1 MQERCLLTFI
11 PKGIIKPF
19 LNCIFEKDYKL
30 IVYMI
35 SVQKAFSILQTN
47 LPTLAEVEY
56 SLFQSRKHILSQS
69 VFSPINMPP
78 FRQSAMDGFALCL
91 HDALVYEIIGE
102 VKAGDS
108 HTVELLP
115 GQAVKIF
122 TGAAVPDSAQAVI
135 QIEKTDVSGTQL
147 LLDAF
152 VQPETNVRPIGEQ
165 ISAGDLAIEKGTV
178 LNAAAIGFLAGL
190 GLTKVNVY
198 RKPKV
203 GIVVTGNELSKP
215 GTTLEYGKVY
225 ESNGIM
231 LQSALLDAYYNVV
244 TLYEVNDDF
253 VNTKNRLQEALTDN
267 DVVLVSGGISVGD
280 YDFVARALKE
290 LEVETLFHKIN
301 QKPGKPLFAGK
312 LNNKM
317 VFALPGNPAACLT
330 CFYVYVLPTLAIL
343 SGAEANYQ
351 QAVLLPIAHD
361 HAIKN
366 TRSQFLK
373 AVINNGEAQILSHQ
387 ESSML
392 NSFSVSNGLVYV
404 PDGNFELKK
413 GDKVEV
419 YLL

>member
-1 MQERCLLTFI
+1 
-11 PKGIIKPF
+11 
-19 LNCIFEKDYKL
+19 
-30 IVYMI
+30 MI
-35 SVQKAFSILQTN
+35 SVQEAFSILQAN
-47 LPTLAEVEY
+47 LPALPAVEC
-56 SLFQSRKHILSQS
+56 SLFQARKHILAQS
-69 VFSPINMPP
+69 LSSPINMPP
-78 FRQSAMDGFALCL
+78 FRQSAMDGYALSL
-91 HDALVYEIIGE
+91 HDSLQYEIIGE

-108 HTVELLP
+108 HRVELLP

-135 QIEKTDVSGTQL
+135 QIEKVTASGTQL
-147 LLDAF
+147 LLDEAI
-152 VQPETNVRPIGEQ
+152 ESTTNVRPIGEQ
-165 ISAGDLAIEKGTV
+165 ISAGDLALEKGKV

-190 GLTKVNVY
+190 GFTKVSVY
-198 RKPKV
+198 QKPKV

-215 GTTLEYGKVY
+215 GTPLEYGKVY

-231 LQSALLDAYYNVV
+231 LQSALMDSHYDAV

-253 VNTKNRLQEALTDN
+253 ENTKNKLEEALINN

-290 LEVETLFHKIN
+290 LEVETLFYKVN

-312 LNNKM
+312 LKDKM

-330 CFYVYVLPTLAIL
+330 CFYVYVLPTLSIL

-351 QAVLLPIAHD
+351 QAVLLSIGHD
-361 HAIKN
+361 YEVRN

-373 AVINNGEAQILSHQ
+373 ANITNGEAEILTHQ
-387 ESSML
+387 NSSML
-392 NSFSVSNGLVYV
+392 NSFSVANGLVYV
-404 PDGNFELKK
+404 SDGNYELKK

>member
-1 MQERCLLTFI
+1 
-11 PKGIIKPF
+11 
-19 LNCIFEKDYKL
+19 
-30 IVYMI
+30 MI
-35 SVQKAFSILQTN
+35 SVQEAFSILQAN
-47 LPTLAEVEY
+47 LPALPAVER
-56 SLFQSRKHILSQS
+56 SLFQARKHILEQS
-69 VFSPINMPP
+69 LSSPINMPP
-78 FRQSAMDGFALCL
+78 FRQSAMDGYALCL
-91 HDALVYEIIGE
+91 HDALQYEIIGE

-108 HTVELLP
+108 HRVELLP

-135 QIEKTDVSGTQL
+135 QIEKVTASGTQL
-147 LLDAF
+147 LLDQAIES
-152 VQPETNVRPIGEQ
+152 ETNVRPIGEQ
-165 ISAGDLAIEKGTV
+165 ISAGDLALEKGKV

-190 GLTKVNVY
+190 GFTKVSVY
-198 RKPKV
+198 QKPKV

-215 GTTLEYGKVY
+215 GTPLEYGKVY

-231 LQSALLDAYYNVV
+231 LQSALMDGYYDAV

-253 VNTKNRLQEALTDN
+253 ENTKNKLEEALINN

-290 LEVETLFHKIN
+290 LEVETLFYKVN

-312 LNNKM
+312 LKDKM

-351 QAVLLPIAHD
+351 QAVLLSIAHD
-361 HAIKN
+361 YEVRN
-366 TRSQFLK
+366 TRAQFLK
-373 AVINNGEAQILSHQ
+373 ANITNGEAEILTHQ
-387 ESSML
+387 NSSML
-392 NSFSVSNGLVYV
+392 NSFSVANGLVYV
-404 PDGNFELKK
+404 PDGNYELKK

>member
-1 MQERCLLTFI
+1 
-11 PKGIIKPF
+11 
-19 LNCIFEKDYKL
+19 
-30 IVYMI
+30 MI
-35 SVQKAFSILQTN
+35 SVPEAFSILELN
-47 LPTLAEVEY
+47 LPALHEVEI
-56 SLFQSRKHILSQS
+56 SLFQARKHILAQS
-69 VFSPINMPP
+69 LMSPINMPP
-78 FRQSAMDGFALCL
+78 FRQSAMDGYALCL
-91 HDALVYEIIGE
+91 HDTLVYEIIGE

-135 QIEKTDVSGTQL
+135 QIEKVAANGSQL
-147 LLDAF
+147 LLDELVA
-152 VQPETNVRPIGEQ
+152 PETNVRPVGEQ
-165 ISAGDLAIEKGTV
+165 ICAGDLALQKGTL

-190 GLTKVNVY
+190 GFTKIPVY
-198 RKPKV
+198 KKPKV

-215 GTTLEYGKVY
+215 GTPLEYGKVY

-231 LQSALLDAYYNVV
+231 LQSALIDAFYDEV
-244 TLYEVNDDF
+244 TIYEVNDDF
-253 VNTKNRLQEALTDN
+253 ENTKKILNEALTTN

-290 LEVETLFHKIN
+290 LQVDTLFYKVN

-343 SGAEANYQ
+343 SGAEANYK

-361 HAIKN
+361 YEVKN

-373 AVINNGEAQILSHQ
+373 ASINNGEAEILTHQ
-387 ESSML
+387 NSSML

-404 PDGNFELKK
+404 PHGHYELKK

-419 YLL
+419 YLIF